1 MEARY
6 LEDYT
11 AGEVIRA
18 TGITLTEAEI
28 IAYGFRYDPQLF
40 HTDKIAAAQSIY
52 GGLIASGWQ
61 VGALA
66 FRMLVQAGV
75 LGEGSLGSPGL
86 DELRWSKPVRPGD
99 TLYAEAEILEVRPS
113 QSKPDRGIVS
123 VAYRVKN
130 QAGETVMSFR
140 GAQLVRKRP

>member
-11 AGEVIRA
+11 TGEVIRA
-18 TGITLTEAEI
+18 TGITLTESEI
-28 IAYGFRYDPQLF
+28 IAYGFRYDPQPF
-40 HTDKIAAAQSIY
+40 HTDKIAAEKSIY

-86 DELRWSKPVRPGD
+86 DELRWSRPVRPGD
-99 TLYAEAEILEVRPS
+99 
-113 QSKPDRGIVS
+113 
-123 VAYRVKN
+123 
-130 QAGETVMSFR
+130 
-140 GAQLVRKRP
+140 